1 MLLRGQVGVRE
12 HEPRCELPIA
22 RGLLISERMLGLEL
36 GDTYTEETMRT
47 LGRKVHSRYGLQLLL
62 VIVTIILLGIVL
74 NQSVAGS
81 YFSLNSPVAFP
92 VDI

>member
-1 MLLRGQVGVRE
+1 
-12 HEPRCELPIA
+12 
-22 RGLLISERMLGLEL
+22 
-36 GDTYTEETMRT
+36 MRT